1 VLAPDL
7 RGHGRSARAA
17 SYRPA
22 EWADDLAETLP
33 PGADIAIGHS
43 LGGLALSLA
52 VSRLRP
58 ARAVYYDPA
67 FVLPALPAGTTPD
80 VLADLLTRQTADG
93 IRTQNPRWSDADIA
107 AELASISRF
116 DRAVAASLAD
126 LAGRSFLPE
135 SPVVPSLVQLAD
147 PSFVVPPAAAAEL
160 RRRGFEVVTVA
171 GTGHCIHRDDPGAF
185 LSSLDGWI

>member
-1 VLAPDL
+1 MLANAL
-7 RGHGRSARAA
+7 TSQTTESIRA
-17 SYRPA
+17 
-22 EWADDLAETLP
+22 
-33 PGADIAIGHS
+33 
-43 LGGLALSLA
+43 
-52 VSRLRP
+52 
-58 ARAVYYDPA
+58 
-67 FVLPALPAGTTPD
+67 
-80 VLADLLTRQTADG
+80 
-93 IRTQNPRWSDADIA
+93 QNPRWSDADIA

-116 DRAVAASLAD
+116 DRAVAGSLSD

-147 PSFVVPPAAAAEL
+147 PSFVVPPDAAAEL